1 MAIMGRGKSRA
12 EQGQNRVLD
21 VTASMQG
28 SLIFQEPVSLRISG
42 RFQGTLQTKGD
53 LTIGEAA
60 TVEADITGESITVA
74 GKVTGKLIAK
84 DSLTLVSPAVVT
96 GEIWTPLLRVEEGAR
111 VDGEIHMDQQGQRMT
126 TEGPQSGPRKWLS
139 VPNAQTMT
147 VEDVATYLEVDSRVV
162 EGWARDGK
170 IAGVQEKGRWLFEK
184 AKIDNW
190 VASQKSS

>member
-111 VDGEIHMDQQGQRMT
+111 VDGEIHMDQQGQR
-126 TEGPQSGPRKWLS
+126 L
-139 VPNAQTMT
+139 T